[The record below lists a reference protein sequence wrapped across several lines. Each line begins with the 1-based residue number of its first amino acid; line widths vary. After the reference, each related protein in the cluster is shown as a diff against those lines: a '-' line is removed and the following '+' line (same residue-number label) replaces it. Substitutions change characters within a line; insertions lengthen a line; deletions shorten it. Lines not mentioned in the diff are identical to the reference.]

1 LTPLPKVVRKRRSA
15 VIIFRLFKLPI
26 CKLAVAVAVAVVVV
40 VALLLSIS
48 IIIFISIITH
58 VKRS

>member
-1 LTPLPKVVRKRRSA
+1 MTPLPKVVRKRRSA

-26 CKLAVAVAVAVVVV
+26 CKLAVAVAVVVV